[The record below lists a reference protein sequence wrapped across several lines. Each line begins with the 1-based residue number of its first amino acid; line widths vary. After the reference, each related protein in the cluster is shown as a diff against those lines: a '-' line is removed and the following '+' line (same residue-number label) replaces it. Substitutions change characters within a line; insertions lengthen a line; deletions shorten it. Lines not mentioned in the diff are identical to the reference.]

1 MLEARSS
8 ESRYLRDHI
17 PSEPL
22 VGALAHHRIACLCLV
37 HDTCVCVS
45 VFTPSH
51 KGVHHVGLGPTL
63 MTSASLSHLCR
74 DPASIHWDRELE
86 LHIFF
91 FFNSISNFL
100 FCLSSKLQNWSS
112 TKMSQ
117 ILLVQNNE
125 LLIFCQQKIFLSHS
139 LYTHTHS
146 DQHYFCLNHLR
157 SKLDITFHFI
167 PKYYR
172 SVS

>member
-1 MLEARSS
+1 M
-8 ESRYLRDHI
+8 YQQGHI

-22 VGALAHHRIACLCLV
+22 VGAVHPWRALAHRHITCLCLG
-37 HDTCVCVS
+37 HDTCVS
-45 VFTPSH
+45 VFTPSY
-51 KGVHHVGLGPTL
+51 KDIHHVGLGPTL

-74 DPASIHWDRELE
+74 DPASIHRDHELGI
-86 LHIFF
+86 HIFFF
-91 FFNSISNFL
+91 FFNSISNFI
-100 FCLSSKLQNWSS
+100 FRLSSKLQNCSS
-112 TKMSQ
+112 TKTSQ
-117 ILLVQNNE
+117 ILLVENNE
-125 LLIFCQQKIFLSHS
+125 LLIFVNKKISFSLTLSLH
-139 LYTHTHS
+139 THTHS